1 MGISSALYTGV
12 SGLNTN
18 GQVMTVIGNNL
29 ANTNTI
35 AYKGSRSLFSDL
47 LSSSVSGSGGTSQV
61 GRGVGLSTV
70 DNMFT
75 QGTFES
81 TESGLDLA
89 IEGDS
94 FFILSPEGI
103 DTSYYSRAGAFSF
116 NSGGFMVN
124 PEGLRVQGI
133 LYDENGVLIGG
144 NPSDIYVDS
153 AGLVQGR
160 ASDELILTTNLDS
173 NATIMNDGGFDA
185 TNPATYNFTTTEA
198 GIPDSNGDNIDV
210 TVYYRRINNNEWET
224 YYSAT
229 RPTAGPPPGTETSA
243 ASTVP
248 INMMLDSNGV
258 PVASPGGGAFNPVPN
273 GSSFTWP
280 SGVTPTTS
288 TAAYTV
294 DATVEANITQQANSN
309 TKTYEFDYTDPTTYT
324 YSASVQIFD
333 SLGNPHLLTHYFRK
347 TANNTWDVYYS
358 AEADDGTIIP
368 ADPNATP
375 MTTLTF
381 GPEGQPID
389 SSTGLNLTSAPQAST
404 IALDWGNG
412 SEPTPVT
419 VTFDTTQ
426 FNSES
431 IVISQNQNGYGA
443 GNFSGVSVDSDGNV
457 IASYS
462 NGETRMVASLALARF
477 INPLGLSMEGSNL
490 FAQTIDS
497 GPPRVGLSGPELGTI
512 FTNSLEQSNVDM
524 GTEFVR
530 MITTQ
535 RGYQANSKVIATV
548 DELLGELINLK
559 R

>member
-35 AYKGSRSLFSDL
+35 AYKGSRTLFSDL

-94 FFILSPEGI
+94 FFILSPSGE
-103 DTSYYSRAGAFSF
+103 DSVYYSRAGAFSF
-116 NSGGFMVN
+116 NESGFMVN
-124 PEGLRVQGI
+124 PEDLRVQGI
-133 LYDENGVLIGG
+133 LYDENGALIGG
-144 NPSDIYVDS
+144 DPSDIHVDS

-160 ASDELILTTNLDS
+160 ASDELVLTTNLDS
-173 NATIMNDGGFDA
+173 NADILEDGGFNA
-185 TNPATYNFTTTEA
+185 ANPATYNYSTTET
-198 GIPDSNGDNIDV
+198 GIPDSAGDTISA
-210 TVYYRRINNNEWET
+210 TIYYRRINNNEWET
-224 YYSAT
+224 YYTAT
-229 RPTAGPPPGTETSA
+229 RSSDGATASGQGP
-243 ASTVP
+243 
-248 INMMLDSNGV
+248 NMMLDTNGA
-258 PVASPGGGAFNPVPN
+258 PVMSPGGGAFNPLPS
-273 GSSFTWP
+273 GTSFTW
-280 SGVTPTTS
+280 SAGAPTTS
-288 TAAYTV
+288 TADYPVNPAYNT
-294 DATVEANITQQANSN
+294 ALTQQLNSN
-309 TKTYEFDYTDPTTYT
+309 RTTYEFDYTDPTTFT
-324 YSASVQIFD
+324 YSASVQVFD

-347 TANNTWDVYYS
+347 IANNTWEVYYS
-358 AEADDGTIIP
+358 AETENGTIMP
-368 ADPNATP
+368 ANPNAAP

-381 GPEGQPID
+381 GSEGQPID
-389 SSTGLNLTSAPQAST
+389 AGTGLNLTSPPTAT
-404 IALDWGNG
+404 TMDLNWNNG
-412 SEPTPVT
+412 SEPTPIV
-419 VTFDTTQ
+419 VSFDTTQ

-431 IVISQNQNGYGA
+431 IVISQDQNGYGA
-443 GNFSGVSVDSDGNV
+443 GNFSGVSIDDEGNV

-462 NGETRMVASLALARF
+462 NGETRKIAALTLARF

-490 FAQTIDS
+490 FTATTNS
-497 GPPRVGLSGPELGTI
+497 GAPRIGIPGPELGTI

-535 RGYQANSKVIATV
+535 RGYQANSKVITTV